1 MVTPML
7 YEELCKYYEKLEALT
22 GKIEMT
28 KVLADLFRK
37 ADPKEIDKLAYLTW
51 GKLRPDYEEVPE
63 LGIAEKLAIKAI
75 SQATGISTS
84 NIEKMYKDIGDLGR
98 AAEEAVKKKRTAA
111 LFVQPL
117 TVSEVY
123 EKLLKIA
130 KATGEGSQDLKVRIL
145 TGLLISSKPI
155 EARYLIRTVLGKMRL
170 GVGEMTI
177 LDALAE
183 AFFGDR
189 YKREPI
195 ERAFNRRPD
204 LGYIAKVVAEK
215 GLEGVMQIKV
225 TPGVPVRPMLAER
238 LSDPREILQKAGGKA
253 IAEYKY
259 DGERAQIHKYDGKV
273 EIFSRRLENITS
285 QYPDIVEAAKKYI
298 EGKEVIVEGEI
309 VAIDP
314 ETGEMRPFQELMRRK
329 RKYDIEKYVEEIPVK
344 VFLFD
349 ILYRDGEELLD
360 KTFLERRK
368 ELEEV
373 IKPND
378 ILRIATYIV
387 TDNVDELEKF
397 FYKAIEDGCEGL
409 VVKSVS
415 ENAIYQ
421 AGARG
426 WLWIKYKRDYKSE
439 MTDSVDLVVI
449 GAFKGTGRRAGTY
462 GALLLACYN
471 PEKDVFES
479 VCKVGTGFTDADL
492 AEIPLKLKDYITETK
507 PKNVVSEME
516 PDVWVEPKLVAEIL
530 GAEIT
535 LSPVHKAGFDLVKNN
550 LKREAGLAIRFP
562 RFIRWR
568 EDKGPT
574 DATTSKELFEM
585 YLAQLKKAE

>member
-1 MVTPML
+1 ML

-37 ADPKEIDKLAYLTW
+37 ADPEDIDKLVYLTW
-51 GKLRPDYEEVPE
+51 GKLRPDYESIPE
-63 LGIAEKLAIKAI
+63 LGVAEKLAIKAI
-75 SQATGISTS
+75 AQASGMPSS
-84 NIEKMYKDIGDLGR
+84 AIEKLYKDLGDLGR
-98 AAEEAVKKKRTAA
+98 AAEEAIKRKKTAA
-111 LFVQPL
+111 LFVEPL
-117 TVSEVY
+117 KVSDVY

-183 AFFGDR
+183 AFLGDR
-189 YKREPI
+189 YKREPL

-204 LGYIAKVVAEK
+204 LGYVAKVIATE
-215 GLEGVMQIKV
+215 GLEGVERIKV
-225 TPGVPVRPMLAER
+225 TPGIPVRPMLAER
-238 LSDPREILQKAGGKA
+238 LSDPREILQKSGGRVL
-253 IAEYKY
+253 AEYKY
-259 DGERAQIHKYDGKV
+259 DGERAQIHKMDNNV
-273 EIFSRRLENITS
+273 LIFSRRLENITE
-285 QYPDIVEAAKKYI
+285 QYPEIVEAVKEYINAK
-298 EGKEVIVEGEI
+298 EAIVEGEI

-329 RKYDIEKYVEEIPVK
+329 RKYEIERYVEEVPVK

-360 KTFLERRK
+360 VTLDRRRK
-368 ELEEV
+368 ILEETV
-373 IKPND
+373 KENEM
-378 ILRIATYIV
+378 LKIATYII
-387 TDNVDELEKF
+387 TDNVEEMEKF

-409 VVKSVS
+409 VVKALS

-439 MTDSVDLVVI
+439 MSDSVDLVVI

-471 PEKDVFES
+471 PDKDVFES

-492 AEIPLKLKDYITETK
+492 AEIPMKLKRYETQSK
-507 PKNVVSEME
+507 PKNVFSEME
-516 PDVWVEPKLVAEIL
+516 PDVWIEPALVMEVL

-535 LSPVHKAGFDLVKNN
+535 LSPVHRAGYDLVKEN

-568 EDKGPT
+568 EDKSPT